1 MNTCEDEPYDVLV
14 GCGANINYESRPGH
28 TALMQACS
36 EGRAHIVTA
45 MCKRGALPDFM
56 GKHGRTALIEAARNG
71 HLDVIRALA
80 AGSCHH
86 SFRPK
91 IRVEENYET

>member
-1 MNTCEDEPYDVLV
+1 MLV
-14 GCGANINYESRPGH
+14 GCGADINFESRPGH

-45 MCKRGALPDFM
+45 MCKRWALPDFI

-80 AGSCHH
+80 AGS
-86 SFRPK
+86 ST
-91 IRVEENYET
+91 IRFVPEARF

>member
-1 MNTCEDEPYDVLV
+1 MNACAVLLRV
-14 GCGANINYESRPGH
+14 RTVRPLRCARGLRH

-45 MCKRGALPDFM
+45 MCKRGALPDFI

-80 AGSCHH
+80 AGS
-86 SFRPK
+86 STIRFVPK
-91 IRVEENYET
+91 ARF